1 MAWGGTVMWNQVY
14 NPFGNTTL
22 STIAAAIPVVTLLV
36 LIASGRVKAHIAAII
51 ALVLANLVA
60 IFLFTMPANMSIRAS
75 LLGVVTGFFPIG
87 WIGLNVIFMYQLT
100 VTAGRFEALKRAVGG
115 VTADRRLQ
123 LLLIAFSFGAFFE
136 GASGFGT
143 PVAITGAILIGL
155 GFSPL
160 AASGLSL
167 IANTAP
173 VAYGA
178 LGTPIQGLASVTGLD
193 PYILGA
199 MVGRQLPV
207 FSLIVPFWVVWA
219 FAGWRGM
226 KDVWPAILVTGVS
239 FAVPQF
245 LISNYINP
253 WIVDIGASLIS
264 MGCLILFL
272 KVWQPKELW
281 LSPALRGNDES
292 ASTMAPAKLIDP
304 TPLTSGELF
313 TALLPWIILCAI
325 LLVWGTG
332 WFKAAVNPI
341 FTWNYAVPEL
351 HNMIN
356 KVAPVVPKPTPE
368 GAVFSFTY
376 LSFTGTGMLI
386 AAVIAGFI
394 MGLSPGKIITEYG
407 RTIRL
412 CAYSLITISAMLAIG
427 TLTRLSGVDAT
438 LGLAFAA
445 TGVLYPFFG
454 TLLGWLGVALTG
466 SDTASNILF
475 GNLQKITSEQ
485 LNLSPILM
493 AAANSSGG
501 VMGKM
506 IDAQSIV
513 VASTATNWFGHEGT
527 ILRFVFKHSIALACL
542 VGLFVMLQAYVYPFT
557 EMVLK

>member
-1 MAWGGTVMWNQVY
+1 MWDQVY
-14 NPFGNTTL
+14 NPFNNTTL

-36 LIASGRVKAHIAAII
+36 LIASGKVKAHIAAIV

-60 IFLFTMPANMSIRAS
+60 ILLFTMPANMAIRAS
-75 LLGVVTGFFPIG
+75 LLGIVTGFFPIG
-87 WIGLNVIFMYQLT
+87 WIVLNVIFMYQLT
-100 VTAGRFEALKRAVGG
+100 VRAGRFEALKRAVGG

-193 PYILGA
+193 PYLLGA
-199 MVGRQLPV
+199 MVGRQLPI

-219 FAGWRGM
+219 FAGWKGM
-226 KDVWPAILVTGVS
+226 KEVWPAILVTGLS
-239 FAVPQF
+239 FAIPQF

-272 KVWQPKELW
+272 KVWQPKVLW

-292 ASTMAPAKLIDP
+292 ASTMPPAKLIDQ
-304 TPLTSGELF
+304 TPLTSAEMF

-341 FTWNYAVPEL
+341 FTWKYAVPEL

-356 KVAPVVPKPTPE
+356 KVAPVVPTPTKE
-368 GAVFSFTY
+368 AAVFSFTY
-376 LSFTGTGMLI
+376 VSFTGTGMLI
-386 AAVIAGFI
+386 AAIIAGLI
-394 MGLSPGKIITEYG
+394 MGLSPGKIIAEYG
-407 RTIRL
+407 RTIKL
-412 CAYSLITISAMLAIG
+412 CAISLITISAMLAIG

-445 TGVLYPFFG
+445 TGVFYPFFG

-466 SDTASNILF
+466 SDTSSNILF
-475 GNLQKITSEQ
+475 GNLQKITSQQ
-485 LNLSPILM
+485 LGLSPILM
-493 AAANSSGG
+493 SAANSSGG

-513 VASTATNWFGHEGT
+513 VASTATNWVGHEGT
-527 ILRFVFKHSIALACL
+527 ILRFVFKHSITLACL

-557 EMVLK
+557 AMVLK